1 MKGPRANR
9 CTIAPQLRRR
19 EPYNNHEIYATRAQP
34 RFFSFLSQNPDQ
46 NYEERRSPKL
56 STETKNGGL
65 LFRLAG
71 PSIPRPGHLNGFKFA
86 LIRLLRIAV
95 ESGQFWGC
103 RCRGDVKARPHPPSQ
118 RSEGPCPRVSRQIS
132 SAEDDRLTL
141 HTAPL
146 HGVSHQIAGPKTTP
160 CRPGAAIARLSS
172 NGMLLIE
179 REETRME
186 VSCFRRKSEAS
197 DPSTEIDS
205 QVPVPH
211 SACALP

>member
-1 MKGPRANR
+1 MRHARPA
-9 CTIAPQLRRR
+9 A
-19 EPYNNHEIYATRAQP
+19 
-34 RFFSFLSQNPDQ
+34 FFSFLSQIPIKITKSVVPR
-46 NYEERRSPKL
+46 NYPLKPKTEDFSQPCRSFH
-56 STETKNGGL
+56 S
-65 LFRLAG
+65 
-71 PSIPRPGHLNGFKFA
+71 SVPGHLNGFKFA